1 MMGMN
6 GGDQKIG
13 SYIFSSSD
21 FSYLEDLDIVQKTD
35 NLFL

>member
-21 FSYLEDLDIVQKTD
+21 FSYLEDLDTIPKTD
-35 NLFL
+35 KLFL